1 ETIST
6 TLFLLCF
13 YFLPE
18 WKLTQTKKRNNS
30 FRLIVAIASGTLFTL
45 IALSVKNGQL
55 LPKISDYYKDADKLA
70 GINNIVNTILGYFMT
85 FDTMLQVIDLLIA
98 GIRVYTFI
106 QYRKTRGAANVENK

>member
-1 ETIST
+1 SFISVCSCFQSALASSLLHSFPTRRSSDLPDLALTQLVVETIST

-55 LPKISDYYKDADKLA
+55 LPKISDYYKD
-70 GINNIVNTILGYFMT
+70 
-85 FDTMLQVIDLLIA
+85 
-98 GIRVYTFI
+98 
-106 QYRKTRGAANVENK
+106 